1 MSDRTMRAWLRW
13 THVLLGL
20 GLAAY
25 LYTPLHADK
34 LATDVARFI
43 LVPILMVTG
52 AAMWQQLSLA
62 RFSKED

>member
-1 MSDRTMRAWLRW
+1 MSDRTMRSWLRW

-20 GLAAY
+20 ALATY